1 MKNIGYVLSC
11 LIILLTGLVSF
22 NVQAQQK
29 KGIHRD
35 DFSGVWKAKE
45 SISMGGNIVCSYDA
59 GDRMVSKTIKIVEQG
74 DFITIENPKTDE
86 GAPLATSQEK
96 LVFDGK
102 TRQISHNKDNEK
114 KASVKLSNDR
124 RTMTIHSIVYFM
136 TATPY
141 HVNEQMKA
149 FTNVT
154 EVWNLS
160 KDGKSISV
168 LAKAKSNIW
177 NEERSWETVFD
188 RIN

>member
-1 MKNIGYVLSC
+1 MKNKRYYLSC
-11 LIILLTGLVSF
+11 LVMLLMGLVSIT
-22 NVQAQQK
+22 VQAQQK
-29 KGIHRD
+29 KATQHA
-35 DFSGVWKAKE
+35 DFSGEWKAKE

-59 GDRMVSKTIKIVEQG
+59 ADRMVSKTIKIVEQA
-74 DFITIENPKTDE
+74 DFLTIENPNLDA
-86 GAPLATSQEK
+86 GALLTTSREK
-96 LVFDGK
+96 LIFDGK

-168 LAKAKSNIW
+168 KAKATSNIW

>member
-1 MKNIGYVLSC
+1 MKHIRYVLSC

-22 NVQAQQK
+22 TVQAQPK
-29 KGIHRD
+29 KGTSRSN
-35 DFSGVWKAKE
+35 FSGEWKAKE

-74 DFITIENPKTDE
+74 DFMTLENPNMDAD
-86 GAPLATSQEK
+86 APLAASREK

-114 KASVKLSNDR
+114 KASVKLSNDG
-124 RTMTIHSIVYFM
+124 RTMTIYSIVYFR

-168 LAKAKSNIW
+168 TAKATSNIW

-188 RIN
+188 RVN